1 MKRILYIENFTP
13 ISQDKIAMLLI
24 DKARATSD
32 IRSGHL
38 DEAFKKLRQRWSSL
52 PGGRYA
58 HHTLAQF
65 KERFRVFLLEESK

>member
-1 MKRILYIENFTP
+1 MEKILHIEDFTS

-24 DKARATSD
+24 DKARATSN
-32 IRSGHL
+32 IHSWYL
-38 DEAFKKLRQRWSSL
+38 DEAFKKLRQQWSSL